1 MNLNLCPQRIMYN
14 GLKVM
19 QLRVQVDTGWRFYS
33 IVNLTS
39 KIYLQ
44 NESLDT
50 CDTVLFLSFS
60 LFLDSV

>member
-19 QLRVQVDTGWRFYS
+19 QLRVQVDAGWRFYS